1 MTTRNG
7 KIARLPFNI
16 REELNNRLLENVPV
30 KDILIFL
37 NTDSTV
43 RYCMDM
49 LFQGRCITEQNVSE
63 WRQGGYEEWLLY
75 RSCLGNVRDLSEDAA
90 RAAITGISGEHL
102 LLCLTASFADLL
114 KKQGETPEIEF
125 NRKLIVLEHLTK
137 LALSIRKSEQKDERL
152 KIDHERL
159 EILREKH
166 RDKSP
171 SSYSP
176 RVQSHIGA
184 RESIAAYPL
193 HPKAAAIRRPPPPHD
208 PDLYPNEPDWPPKPP
223 ECYRS
228 GPSPDDPECFPAVA
242 AESTGPYPGGGEWQE
257 PNPETTKRSD

>member
-1 MTTRNG
+1 
-7 KIARLPFNI
+7 
-16 REELNNRLLENVPV
+16 
-30 KDILIFL
+30 
-37 NTDSTV
+37 
-43 RYCMDM
+43 
-49 LFQGRCITEQNVSE
+49 VSE

-90 RAAITGISGEHL
+90 RAAITGINAEHL
-102 LLCLTASFADLL
+102 LVCLTASFADLL
-114 KKQGETPEIEF
+114 KKQGQTPEIEF
-125 NRKLIVLEHLTK
+125 KRKLIVLEHLTK
-137 LALSIRKSEQKDERL
+137 LALSMRKSEQKDERL

-193 HPKAAAIRRPPPPHD
+193 HPKAAAIRRPPPPPD
-208 PDLYPNEPDWPPKPP
+208 PDLYPDEPDWPPKPP

-242 AESTGPYPGGGEWQE
+242 AESTGLGSGER
-257 PNPETTKRSD
+257 ETGEQDPKTQNRLD